1 MRRTAQLIRDGL
13 LLTAVALLMRGV
25 GVAFQ
30 VFISDTA
37 GSEAVGLYT
46 VIGSVFGF
54 AVTIATSGIQ
64 LGTTRMVS
72 EAIGRGES
80 ASLST
85 VRRACFF
92 YALLF
97 GLSSSLLL
105 FFGAE
110 PIGVY
115 LLKDSR
121 TVRSLR
127 ILSLSLLPIALSS
140 VMNGYFTAVRRVY
153 KNAVTGVLSQA
164 LRMVLTAAMLLHLF
178 PRGIENA
185 CIAMVLGSVISETL
199 SVLLLALLL
208 LVEKRPKRRSVMRAE
223 TKSAFKSLCGIS
235 LPLAFSAY
243 TRSGLLSL
251 QHLMIPIGL
260 TAFFGDRSLA
270 LSRFGTL
277 HGVVFPLI
285 LFPSAIVSSFAGL
298 LVPEIAEER
307 VKSAEGRIRRIASV
321 VFRVTAAFAVGV
333 AGIFLCFSAEIASR
347 LQNPAEAAYYIRTL
361 APLIPVMYLDTA
373 VDAMLKG
380 HGEQVYCMQVNIL
393 DSFLSLV
400 LVILLLPR
408 FGIAGYLFTVYLTEL
423 LNAALSVTRLISV
436 TGLRL
441 PFLSGVLL
449 PLTAVIGA
457 TSVVRLLGGIGLLG
471 GTLDVPMLVVLS
483 ALLYFALL
491 CMLGAADLSALRRFT
506 SGARKEKCGSS

>member
-1 MRRTAQLIRDGL
+1 MRKAAQLIRDGL

-30 VFISDTA
+30 VFISNTA

-54 AVTIATSGIQ
+54 AVTLATSGIQ

-72 EAIGRGES
+72 EEIGRCKTS
-80 ASLST
+80 DLRP

-92 YALLF
+92 YALGF
-97 GLSSSLLL
+97 GLFASLLL
-105 FFGAE
+105 FFLAE

-115 LLKDSR
+115 LLKDAR

-178 PRGIENA
+178 PRGIENT
-185 CIAMVLGSVISETL
+185 CIAMVVGSVISETA
-199 SVLLLALLL
+199 SALLL
-208 LVEKRPKRRSVMRAE
+208 GLLLLLERRKSSCAAPHGE
-223 TKSAFKSLCGIS
+223 TRRHFKSLCGIS
-235 LPLAFSAY
+235 LPLALSAY

-285 LFPSAIVSSFAGL
+285 LFPRRSSRPLRVCSFPRSPRSACRGRTGAFAGL
-298 LVPEIAEER
+298 R
-307 VKSAEGRIRRIASV
+307 
-321 VFRVTAAFAVGV
+321 
-333 AGIFLCFSAEIASR
+333 
-347 LQNPAEAAYYIRTL
+347 
-361 APLIPVMYLDTA
+361 
-373 VDAMLKG
+373 
-380 HGEQVYCMQVNIL
+380 
-393 DSFLSLV
+393 
-400 LVILLLPR
+400 
-408 FGIAGYLFTVYLTEL
+408 
-423 LNAALSVTRLISV
+423 
-436 TGLRL
+436 
-441 PFLSGVLL
+441 
-449 PLTAVIGA
+449 
-457 TSVVRLLGGIGLLG
+457 
-471 GTLDVPMLVVLS
+471 
-483 ALLYFALL
+483 
-491 CMLGAADLSALRRFT
+491 
-506 SGARKEKCGSS
+506 